1 MEPHEPMSGDQ
12 ETRLWIKDLL
22 QKEYEKIT
30 FDEGEKFTY
39 LGMVLTRTLHGYEIS
54 MRSYIEDILEIYARP
69 VPAKMNLFMVNSL
82 PMLSK
87 HDKELFHS
95 VVAKLLYLGKRGQ
108 PDILLSVQFM
118 CTRVKAPTDEDRRI
132 FERVLVHL
140 KLMKN
145 WSRFIDKS
153 AFERVETYIDASFKM
168 HANGKSQSGCMTF
181 WGKC

>member
-1 MEPHEPMSGDQ
+1 MQG
-12 ETRLWIKDLL
+12 
-22 QKEYEKIT
+22 
-30 FDEGEKFTY
+30 
-39 LGMVLTRTLHGYEIS
+39 
-54 MRSYIEDILEIYARP
+54 
-69 VPAKMNLFMVNSL
+69 VNSL

-87 HDKELFHS
+87 QDKELFHS
-95 VVAKLLYLGKRGQ
+95 IVAKLLYLGKRGQ

-118 CTRVKAPTDEDRRI
+118 CTRVKAPTDEDHRI
-132 FERVLVHL
+132 FERVLGYL

-181 WGKC
+181 LGNMLVHEGC